1 MNTEKTE
8 LKIIRK
14 PEVLTL
20 FGLSNASLYR
30 QITAELFPPAFS
42 LGCRATGWYE
52 HEVKQVI
59 AARGAGKTDDDI
71 KALVSEL
78 VAARKSLV

>member
-1 MNTEKTE
+1 MYTEKTE

-14 PEVLTL
+14 PEVLAL

-30 QITAELFPPAFS
+30 QITANIFPPAFS

-59 AARGAGKTDDDI
+59 AARGAGKTDEEVI
-71 KALVSEL
+71 TLVSEL
-78 VAARKSLV
+78 VAARKSAV